1 MIITQQNRKPNCS
14 SKIDW
19 TGTSIKYLRT
29 KIHLQIKEQ
38 TAKLNYMNEII
49 SSIYDD
55 PTEQRGQMDPL
66 NGC

>member
-1 MIITQQNRKPNCS
+1 MNQVSEK
-14 SKIDW
+14 K
-19 TGTSIKYLRT
+19 
-29 KIHLQIKEQ
+29 KIHIQIKEQ